1 MRNEITSF
9 SISETELKKLNQE
22 MGLGLSNAQL
32 KLVAIACEGISSEYE
47 FIAQLPESETSLV
60 REHVAPDS
68 NPHNAWTYRCD
79 LKETD
84 SGILSGLS
92 FAIKDS
98 INIAGIPISMGS
110 ELLNGWVPKSDATIV
125 SRILAHGGN
134 IIGKT
139 TTENLCISGG
149 SVTSWPA
156 PVDNP
161 AAPGF
166 SAGGSSGGSA
176 AVVANNEVD
185 VALGADQGGSIRIP
199 AAFCGVLG
207 HKPTHGLVPY
217 SGIASLM
224 PGLDHVGPI
233 ARSAHELALT
243 MDAIAGPDEDDP
255 RQSALRGPAPWPSG
269 YQMCAPQVNL
279 GVAGLR
285 IGLLQEGF
293 DATRNGEAAGFAGS
307 AAAADLV
314 FSHVQRLQE
323 LGAQVSTVSIP
334 IHANAAKIYGPI
346 LIDGAYQSLS
356 LIAGRNFAGFG
367 KDESASLEISRRL
380 ALNPEKVSLI
390 TAIVL
395 LAGRHLDQVD
405 DGTVYAKASGQVGVL
420 RQAYQNAFKEFD
432 AIICPV
438 TAPAGLPLKQSGLE
452 ENLLQE
458 TMTFYA
464 NTAATNLTGHP
475 STNVPVGFVDGLP
488 VGAMITTN
496 YWQDACAIRIA
507 QALHSISQ

>member
-1 MRNEITSF
+1 LNKETGSF
-9 SISETELKKLNQE
+9 AISETQLQVLNKE
-22 MGLGLSNAQL
+22 MGFGLSHAQI
-32 KLVAIACEGISSEYE
+32 KLVAKACEAISREYE
-47 FIAQLPESETSLV
+47 FMAEIPENEIPLV
-60 REHVAPDS
+60 RKHAVPDS
-68 NPHNAWTYRCD
+68 NPLNAWTFKCD
-79 LKETD
+79 IKESD
-84 SGILSGLS
+84 SGMLSELT

-110 ELLNGWVPKSDATIV
+110 ELLSGWTPKSDATVV
-125 SRILAHGGN
+125 SRILAHGGRVV
-134 IIGKT
+134 GKT

-161 AAPGF
+161 RALGF
-166 SAGGSSGGSA
+166 SAGGSSSGSA
-176 AVVANNEVD
+176 AVVANQEVD

-224 PGLDHVGPI
+224 PSLDHVGPI
-233 ARSAHELALT
+233 ARSAHQLALT
-243 MDAIAGPDEDDP
+243 MDAIAGPDDDDP
-255 RQSALRGPAPWPSG
+255 RQSSLRGPAAWPAG
-269 YQMCAPQVNL
+269 YQMCFPQVDL

-293 DATRNGEAAGFAGS
+293 ALTKYGEVNGFPGS

-314 FSHVQRLQE
+314 SSQVQRLRE
-323 LGAQVSTVSIP
+323 LGAEVTEVSIP
-334 IHANAAKIYGPI
+334 IHANASKIYGPI
-346 LIDGAYQSLS
+346 LIDGTYQSLS

-367 KDESASLEISRRL
+367 KDESATLEISRRL

-395 LAGRHLDQVD
+395 LAGRHMNQVD
-405 DGTVYAKASGQVGVL
+405 DGSVYSKASSQVSLL
-420 RQAYQNAFKEFD
+420 RRAYQDAFQEFD
-432 AIICPV
+432 AIVCPV
-438 TAPAGLPLKQSGLE
+438 TAPAGLPVKQSGRE

-458 TMTFYA
+458 TMSFYA
-464 NTAATNLTGHP
+464 NTAASNLTGHP
-475 STNVPVGFVDGLP
+475 SSNVPVGTIDGLP
-488 VGAMITTN
+488 VSAMVTTN